1 MLIPRTNSRDDLTS
15 ASPTSSTRMNA
26 SVRGPR
32 SSSGVAPRSSP
43 VVNSPTVSNDWEI
56 SNCTTK
62 PSVAVGAQSRKRTTS
77 GRSSSPPVACWPRP
91 QKISRTARRR
101 NFVPSVPSND
111 ETSMDTGSDVVGN
124 EVGLGFPRRMPS
136 SSPQPVRLKADPL
149 SSTPLSEG
157 EDVGAAEFKSRD
169 KIKKSDEV
177 DEKSG
182 NSVQKVST
190 MVSSSRKN
198 KLIPREDPG
207 DGIRRQGRSGRG
219 FTSSRSLLPVS
230 SEKLGN
236 EDTAQ
241 QLKIIKLGFDRTE
254 RYNILSSDFFLGNL
268 TNARRL
274 LSVIY

>member
-1 MLIPRTNSRDDLTS
+1 
-15 ASPTSSTRMNA
+15 MNA

-32 SSSGVAPRSSP
+32 SSSGVAPKLSP

-62 PSVAVGAQSRKRTTS
+62 SSVAVGAQSRKRTAS
-77 GRSSSPPVACWPRP
+77 GRSSSPPVCWPRP

-111 ETSMDTGSDVVGN
+111 ETSPMDTSSDVVGN
-124 EVGLGFPRRMPS
+124 EVGLGFPRRMAS
-136 SSPQPVRLKADPL
+136 SSPQPVRLKAEPL

-157 EDVGAAEFKSRD
+157 EDGGAAEFKSRD
-169 KIKKSDEV
+169 KTKKSDEV

-182 NSVQKVST
+182 HSVQKIST
-190 MVSSSRKN
+190 IVSSSRKN
-198 KLIPREDPG
+198 KLIPRDDLG

-219 FTSSRSLLPVS
+219 VTSSRSLLPVS

-241 QLKIIKLGFDRTE
+241 QLKSTKLGLDRTE
-254 RYNILSSDFFLGNL
+254 RHDILSSHFFLGIL

-274 LSVIY
+274 